1 MKSLR
6 RMIHFVQPYKTQA
19 ILSLV
24 LLLGMVFAD
33 LLIPRLTQRVIDEG
47 IAKQD
52 MGMILSTSLLMLGA
66 AVLSAS
72 FAVGNTLLSVRVGM
86 GVSTDL
92 RSALVRKV
100 QTFSFGNLDRIQ
112 TGQLLVRTTSD
123 VHQVT
128 TIVQMS
134 LRILTRAPLWMI
146 GSVVMLI
153 TTSKQLALLMLALLP
168 VIGVIIGFFLTR
180 ARSMFLS
187 VQRKLDTLNQVMQEN
202 LAGVRVVKAFVRD
215 EHENARFDQ
224 ANRDLMAENIK
235 VMQLTA
241 ALLPTMLFLVN
252 VAVVGV
258 VWLGGQ
264 LAINGNL
271 TVGQIVGS
279 INYMSYSLFPMM
291 MLGAMTGPLSAAD
304 ASAGRIWEVLDG
316 TAEVQDRPNAQPPP
330 NVTGRV
336 AFEDVCFSYNHDC
349 HELVLQDINLVA
361 EPGQTVAIL
370 GATGSGKS
378 SLTYLIPR
386 FYDVER
392 GRVTL
397 DGVDVRDI
405 PLDAL
410 RTQMGVALQEA
421 VLFSGTIRDNIRY
434 GRPDASDEEVIA
446 AAKAA
451 QAHDFITAFPDGY
464 DMLVGQR
471 GVNLSGG
478 QKQRIAIARA
488 LLAQPKILILDDS
501 TSAIDVETEAKIQSA
516 LDELMAN
523 RTSFV
528 IAQRISTVLNADKIV
543 VLDRGQIAAEGTH
556 AELMASSPIDQC
568 PHPLL
573 RHPGRRHLC
582 GQPRHPPGAEGELA
596 PPTGRCAARHL
607 SLHRVGDGEH
617 PLWASGPLLKKRFS
631 PRPGWP
637 TPTNSSAACPRGTIP
652 SCRSAAAT

>member
-1 MKSLR
+1 
-6 RMIHFVQPYKTQA
+6 MIHFVKPYKTKA
-19 ILSLV
+19 ILSLA
-24 LLLGMVFAD
+24 LLLGMVVAD

-47 IAKQD
+47 VANRD

-66 AVLSAS
+66 AVLSAL

-100 QTFSFGNLDRIQ
+100 QTFSFGDLDRIQ
-112 TGQLLVRTTSD
+112 TGQLLVRATSD
-123 VHQVT
+123 VNQVT

-146 GSVVMLI
+146 GSVIMLV
-153 TTSKQLALLMLALLP
+153 TTSAQLALLMLALLP

-180 ARSMFLS
+180 ARSLFVS
-187 VQRKLDTLNQVMQEN
+187 VQRKLDTLNQVLQEN

-224 ANRDLMAENIK
+224 ANRDLMAENIN

-241 ALLPTMLFLVN
+241 ALLPTMLLLVN

-264 LAINGNL
+264 SAINGNL
-271 TVGQIVGS
+271 TVGEIVAS
-279 INYMSYSLFPMM
+279 INYMSYSLFPLM
-291 MLGAMTGPLSAAD
+291 MLGSMTGPLSAAD
-304 ASAGRIWEVLDG
+304 ASAGRIWEVLDS
-316 TAEVQDRPNAQPPP
+316 TAEVQNRPDAQPLR

-349 HELVLQDINLVA
+349 SEPVLKDVNLVA

-378 SLTYLIPR
+378 SLTHLIPR
-386 FYDVER
+386 FYDVGQ

-405 PLDAL
+405 TLDAL
-410 RTQMGVALQEA
+410 RTEIGVVLQET
-421 VLFSGTIRDNIRY
+421 VLFSGTVRDNIRY

-451 QAHDFITAFPDGY
+451 QAHDFITVTFPDGY
-464 DMLVGQR
+464 DTLVGQR

-488 LLAQPKILILDDS
+488 LLVQPKVLVLDDS
-501 TSAIDVETEAKIQSA
+501 TSAVDVETEAKIQSA
-516 LDELMAN
+516 LDELMAG

-556 AELMASSPIDQC
+556 AELIASSPIYREIYESQ
-568 PHPLL
+568 L
-573 RHPGRRHLC
+573 GN
-582 GQPRHPPGAEGELA
+582 GVTANG
-596 PPTGRCAARHL
+596 
-607 SLHRVGDGEH
+607 
-617 PLWASGPLLKKRFS
+617 
-631 PRPGWP
+631 
-637 TPTNSSAACPRGTIP
+637 
-652 SCRSAAAT
+652 